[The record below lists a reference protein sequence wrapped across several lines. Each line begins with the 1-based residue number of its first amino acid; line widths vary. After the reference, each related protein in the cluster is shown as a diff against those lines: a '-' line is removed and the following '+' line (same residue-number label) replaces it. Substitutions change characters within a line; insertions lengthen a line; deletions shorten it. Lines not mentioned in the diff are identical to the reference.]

1 MKWLAV
7 SVLLKH
13 GSDLGCYEMV
23 WQFLLH
29 YFYKEH
35 LSIFWRKVNV
45 FILIVEIFALVN
57 KILFKYG
64 TENNMIIWTGHF
76 YIEEIKGN

>member
-1 MKWLAV
+1 
-7 SVLLKH
+7 
-13 GSDLGCYEMV
+13 MV

-35 LSIFWRKVNV
+35 LFIFWRKVNV

-57 KILFKYG
+57 KILFKYE